1 MIAGN
6 SQQRSS
12 LRTVVQGIIDSQQS
26 RALVQPAAAGRA
38 PLLLRV
44 KGTLMCEHNDYRKVL
59 RVMNSAGG
67 TQAAESFDEYMQVV
81 VGEIVALR
89 DAVLMFFR
97 PDGAE
102 SEGNNDHVLLS
113 LWHEGLRS
121 VLAHLGVPW
130 PLGEALECVDIRDF
144 DGLEDDRDAVADID
158 TWQIL
163 HDAMDRLTER
173 CMGNTIDTYR
183 LLGGMHEADGTVE
196 THQDGLCWAVAVE
209 GKFDPDFGKEW
220 DPEYEPPL
228 PVWGPPSDSAS
239 GSASGSPSGYML
251 DYYKPA

>member
-26 RALVQPAAAGRA
+26 RAFVQPAAGRA

-67 TQAAESFDEYMQVV
+67 MQAAESFYEYLQVV

-89 DAVLMFFR
+89 DAVLMFFP
-97 PDGAE
+97 PDPAE
-102 SEGNNDHVLLS
+102 SESNNNYVLQG
-113 LWHEGLRS
+113 LWREGLRS
-121 VLAHLGVPW
+121 VLAHLDVPS
-130 PLGEALECVDIRDF
+130 PLGDALECVDIRDF

-163 HDAMDRLTER
+163 HDAMDRLTEQSVSA
-173 CMGNTIDTYR
+173 TIDTYK
-183 LLGGMHEADGTVE
+183 LLGGPHEADGTVE

-209 GKFDPDFGKEW
+209 GKFEPDFGKEW

-228 PVWGPPSDSAS
+228 PVWGPPSWSEGFMS
-239 GSASGSPSGYML
+239 

>member
-12 LRTVVQGIIDSQQS
+12 LRTVVHGIIDSQQS
-26 RALVQPAAAGRA
+26 RALVQPVAGRA

-44 KGTLMCEHNDYRKVL
+44 KGTLMCEEYDERHEL

-67 TQAAESFDEYMQVV
+67 MQAAESFDEYMQVV

-144 DGLEDDRDAVADID
+144 DGLDDDRDAVADID

-163 HDAMDRLTER
+163 HDAMDRLTEQ
-173 CMGNTIDTYR
+173 CMGNTIDTYK
-183 LLGGMHEADGTVE
+183 LLGTPHEADGTVE

-209 GKFDPDFGKEW
+209 GKFEPDFGKEW
-220 DPEYEPPL
+220 DA
-228 PVWGPPSDSAS
+228 GP
-239 GSASGSPSGYML
+239 
-251 DYYKPA
+251 DY